1 MAQLQQPQAQ
11 PQPSL
16 QVFLWLGDGHQRADG
31 RIQYNSFRLNSTD
44 YRVGDCVFLFPEDES
59 YPPYVARILAAF
71 VDTQVQEGSDPHCIE
86 VKWFERRVNLEPA
99 TKGIEESEREV
110 FELEDTDVNPIGC
123 ISGKCRIVKALSYE
137 EARLRCASA
146 AAGAGGS
153 HGGSGTDGGAAV
165 AGMGGGVGGL
175 GPQTAEPRSE
185 PWFFC
190 RGYFQQSTNSFV
202 AYTPD
207 EMARLDVALDVG
219 LGLVDTAAVAVPPGG
234 QGQGLH
240 GHGHGHGGGHLGP
253 GPGLGVSEQP
263 PTPTRL
269 RGPTLGA
276 GGYGAGGGPIWG
288 LPQSHG
294 HGPGG
299 KGAGDALHPGGGAGG
314 ADHHPHHLGDSGE
327 AGVGWGAAGLDADGG
342 DGGGTGGEEELSDQ
356 EHRGGPGAGGGRNH
370 NSHHGSGGGR
380 ARAAGQHHPAP
391 AQQQPSSK
399 KQKGAAAGR
408 TCLECGATTTPQ
420 WREGPMGPKT
430 LCNACGV
437 RYVRSQQKAAG
448 QKRGGHKNG
457 QKPDAARGQGA
468 RTKRKPNHGGGSSG
482 ED

>member
-1 MAQLQQPQAQ
+1 MAQPQQPQPEPQ

-16 QVFLWLGDGHQRADG
+16 QVFLWLGAGHQRADG
-31 RIQYNSFRLNSTD
+31 RIHYSSFRLNSTD

-59 YPPYVARILAAF
+59 YPPYVARILSAF
-71 VDTQVQEGSDPHCIE
+71 VDTAVQEGSDPHCIE

-123 ISGKCRIVKALSYE
+123 ISGKCRIVKAPKYE
-137 EARLRCASA
+137 VALLRGSAGGGHAGGGGGGAEA
-146 AAGAGGS
+146 AAGLGHPDPSGPGAGD
-153 HGGSGTDGGAAV
+153 H
-165 AGMGGGVGGL
+165 
-175 GPQTAEPRSE
+175 
-185 PWFFC
+185 WFFC

-202 AYTPD
+202 PYTPD
-207 EMARLDVALDVG
+207 EMARPDVPVDV
-219 LGLVDTAAVAVPPGG
+219 GLVDTAG
-234 QGQGLH
+234 Q
-240 GHGHGHGGGHLGP
+240 GHGHLAGLA
-253 GPGLGVSEQP
+253 GPGLGLGEQP

-269 RGPTLGA
+269 RGPSTAAA
-276 GGYGAGGGPIWG
+276 GYGGGPVWG
-288 LPQSHG
+288 LPHGQG
-294 HGPGG
+294 HGQGHGG
-299 KGAGDALHPGGGAGG
+299 KGDGLHPGHGQGQGHPSSA
-314 ADHHPHHLGDSGE
+314 ADHHLGDPGE
-327 AGVGWGAAGLDADGG
+327 AGVCWGAAGLDGEGADAGA
-342 DGGGTGGEEELSDQ
+342 GEEELSDPDN
-356 EHRGGPGAGGGRNH
+356 RGGGGAGAGAGAGGGRGH
-370 NSHHGSGGGR
+370 LSHHAGGANSGGR
-380 ARAAGQHHPAP
+380 ARAAGQLHAPP

-399 KQKGAAAGR
+399 KQKATGR

-457 QKPDAARGQGA
+457 QKTDSARGQGA

>member
-1 MAQLQQPQAQ
+1 MMAQAQ
-11 PQPSL
+11 PPQQQPSL
-16 QVFLWLGDGHQRADG
+16 QVFLWLGAGQQRADG
-31 RIQYNSFRLNSTD
+31 RIQYSSFRLNSTD

-59 YPPYVARILAAF
+59 YPPYVARILSAF

-86 VKWFERRVNLEPA
+86 VKWFERRVNLEPT

-123 ISGKCRIVKALSYE
+123 ISGKCRIVKAHNYE
-137 EARLRCASA
+137 EARLRRSA
-146 AAGAGGS
+146 AATGGSGGGAGGAEAAGAG
-153 HGGSGTDGGAAV
+153 
-165 AGMGGGVGGL
+165 L
-175 GPQTAEPRSE
+175 GPSGPGPSSAD

-190 RGYFQQSTNSFV
+190 RGYFQQTTNSFV

-207 EMARLDVALDVG
+207 EMARPDVALDVG
-219 LGLVDTAAVAVPPGG
+219 LVDTAAHA
-234 QGQGLH
+234 H
-240 GHGHGHGGGHLGP
+240 GAGAGAGHLAGLA
-253 GPGLGVSEQP
+253 GPGLGGGGAGLSEQP

-269 RGPTLGA
+269 RGPNTAA
-276 GGYGAGGGPIWG
+276 GSGPVWG
-288 LPQSHG
+288 LPHG
-294 HGPGG
+294 HAG
-299 KGAGDALHPGGGAGG
+299 KAAALHSSHHSQHPHAGSG
-314 ADHHPHHLGDSGE
+314 ADPHHMADPGE
-327 AGVGWGAAGLDADGG
+327 AGVCWGAAGLDGEGG
-342 DGGGTGGEEELSDQ
+342 DGGAGPEDDEEYSDPDNN
-356 EHRGGPGAGGGRNH
+356 HNDNRGGGGGGAGAGAGGRNH
-370 NSHHGSGGGR
+370 HYAGGASGGGR
-380 ARAAGQHHPAP
+380 ARAAGGHHAAP

-399 KQKGAAAGR
+399 KQKATGR

-457 QKPDAARGQGA
+457 QKTDAARGQGA
-468 RTKRKPNHGGGSSG
+468 RTKRKPHHGGGSSG